1 MCLGYAY
8 AQLNK
13 DQHTKYC
20 TAGDDSITESHTMEN
35 GVCKYCGYAP
45 AKTYSVTVTD
55 GSADHGTNVAPG
67 TKVTLTANTAPSG
80 QEFDKWAGNVTVAS
94 DTTFTMPA
102 SAVKIEATYKDAP
115 PSHTHS
121 YGTEWKYDGT
131 NHWHECECGD
141 KADTAAHSFQ
151 WVIDKAATKEATKP
165 FSALYRQ
172 HRGSVL
178 VKDVNGA
185 EGPAVD
191 CQRFPVLLG
200 RIATS
205 VIIGVRLRDNG
216 LRQTIADESLYPRP
230 GDDIRTVLFSGVQLD
245 CNLAGQP
252 AADLIKQLFRPYL
265 RRNRLSVSGTS
276 SERKRSAR
284 ICRSYFSRSFRIVCI
299 IAEL

>member
-1 MCLGYAY
+1 M
-8 AQLNK
+8 
-13 DQHTKYC
+13 HTKGWNC
-20 TAGDDSITESHTMEN
+20 GKQSKITNLIVKGTAVSALVWDSVDTNNQTYTIGDSALTLNAKATGGESGKPITYKLIAKKDGTETVKASATVAASATDSFS
-35 GVCKYCGYAP
+35 AP
-45 AKTYSVTVTD
+45 LRFTD
-55 GSADHGTNVAPG
+55 TGSYECWFEATH
-67 TKVTLTANTAPSG
+67 
-80 QEFDKWAGNVTVAS
+80 GNVTSAT
-94 DTTFTMPA
+94 TTFTMPA
-102 SAVKIEATYKDAP
+102 SAVKIEDTYKDAP

-121 YGTEWKYDGT
+121 YGTDWKYDDT

-165 FSALYRQ
+165 FPALYRQ

-200 RIATS
+200 RMATS

-252 AADLIKQLFRPYL
+252 AADLIK
-265 RRNRLSVSGTS
+265 
-276 SERKRSAR
+276 
-284 ICRSYFSRSFRIVCI
+284 
-299 IAEL
+299 